1 MGISKAL
8 WGVLVAVALVDF
20 WIWQHLPG
28 GTRVT
33 QTVAISWA
41 LAAVVAAVVASIFS
55 RASAARIIAGV
66 VAAALAA
73 NIVNIVIG
81 VARDSTSHNLFPF
94 ELVMTAVI
102 NAAGA
107 SLGALI
113 AVPMRPKS

>member
-1 MGISKAL
+1 MGLSKEL

-28 GTRVT
+28 GTHVT
-33 QTVAISWA
+33 QFVVLSWA
-41 LAAVVAAVVASIFS
+41 LAALVAAVVASIFS
-55 RASAARIIAGV
+55 RVGAARIIAFV

-107 SLGALI
+107 SLGALTGI
-113 AVPMRPKS
+113 PMRPK